1 MILSDVSIKRP
12 VFATVLSLLIVVFG
26 LAALLGLPVRE
37 YPDIDPPVVSISTD
51 YIGAAAE
58 VVDTQITQVVEG
70 AISGIEGIRSIE
82 SSTEQGE
89 SRTSIEF
96 TISRNVDIAANDV
109 RDAVSR
115 IADQLPEEAEA
126 PVVQKADSDARPMMW
141 VTLRSDIWDSAELSD
156 FAERVLADRLSVLD
170 GVADV
175 RIGGERRYA
184 IRVWLDR
191 ERLAAR
197 DITVAEVERSLR
209 ANNVELPA
217 GSVDSSTRNFTVRAE
232 GRLTNV
238 EQFRDLVIRRDGND
252 LLRLGEVANVQMG
265 VESDVSRLRANGK
278 TAIGMGIIRQSKA
291 NTVAVSDAVRAEL
304 EKIRETLPPEVTIA
318 ESYDESIFIR
328 ASIKEVVFTLAIAV
342 SLVILVIFLFLR
354 SWRATL
360 IPAVT
365 IPVAV
370 IGAFIG
376 LGFLGFSINVLTLLA
391 VILAIGLVVDDAI
404 VMLENIQRRIDEG
417 EPPLLASYRGA
428 KQVAFAVIAT
438 TLTLVAVFVPI
449 SFMGGNIGRLF
460 AEFGFTLAAAVVV
473 SSLVALT
480 LAPMLCSKWL
490 RHSPESAEGHR
501 LWAASEKVLN
511 GLTHGY
517 ERMLRFALN
526 QPGLLLGL
534 GLVGLIVAIVI
545 FPRLPQ
551 ELAPTE
557 DRGVI
562 IMPTSAPRG
571 STVEF
576 TDHYVRQAEQELL
589 PYLEDGVSN
598 RLLSI
603 VGFRDEED
611 NAFMIM
617 GLVPWED
624 REVKQQQI
632 TSELRGKLS
641 QVTGIRAIAVNPPG
655 LGQRGFDQPVEFVVA
670 GPDYESVQAWSEEIV
685 ERAKDNPNL
694 LNLDTDFE
702 LTRPELRVSID
713 RERAADLD
721 VTIEDVGLTLQT
733 MLASRQVTTYLDRG
747 REYDVILQAADAD
760 RATPSDLGQI
770 FLRPRE
776 GGTLIPLQALVSVE
790 EIGANPDLRRI
801 DRLPAVV
808 ISASLAD
815 GYDLGAALTYL
826 NNLAVDNLPP
836 EARVSYKGLSREFQ
850 ESSSAIYVT
859 FGLAFVIVFLVL
871 AAQFESWIHPLI
883 IMLSV
888 PLAVTGALLGLW
900 WAGISLNIYSQIG
913 IIMLLGLMAKN
924 GILIV
929 EFANQLRDKGYEVRD
944 AILEGASLRF
954 RPVLMTTISTVFGA
968 VPLVLATGAG
978 AESRASI
985 GIVILGGLV
994 FATTLTL
1001 FIIPVLYN
1009 LLARFAKS
1017 TNAIALELEQQASQS
1032 PGGRG
1037 MTAAPQSKE
1046 MDQF

>member
-12 VFATVLSLLIVVFG
+12 VFATVLSLLILVFG
-26 LAALLGLPVRE
+26 IAALLGLPVRE

-51 YIGAAAE
+51 YTGAAAE
-58 VVDTQITQVVEG
+58 VVDTQITQVIEG
-70 AISGIEGIRSIE
+70 AVSGVEGIRSIE

-89 SRTSIEF
+89 SRTTIEF
-96 TISRNVDIAANDV
+96 QTSRNVDIAANDI

-115 IADQLPEEAEA
+115 VANQLPDEADP

-141 VTLRSDIWDSAELSD
+141 ITLRSEVWDSAELSD
-156 FAERVLADRLSVLD
+156 FADRVLADRLAVLD

-197 DITVAEVERSLR
+197 DITVAEVERALR

-217 GSVDSSTRNFTVRAE
+217 GSVESATRDFTVRAE
-232 GRLTNV
+232 GRLSTV
-238 EQFRDLVIRRDGND
+238 EEFRNLVIRRDGNN

-265 VESDVSRLRANGK
+265 VESDTSRLRANGQ
-278 TAIGMGIIRQSKA
+278 TAIGMGIIRQSKS
-291 NTVAVSDAVRAEL
+291 NTVEVSNLVRAEL
-304 EKIRETLPPEVTIA
+304 DKIRETLPPEISIT

-328 ASIKEVVFTLAIAV
+328 ASISEVMTTLAIAV
-342 SLVILVIFLFLR
+342 SLVILVIFVFLR

-376 LGFLGFSINVLTLLA
+376 LGALGFSINVLTLLA
-391 VILAIGLVVDDAI
+391 IILAIGLVVDDAI
-404 VMLENIQRRIDEG
+404 VMLENIQRRIDDG

-460 AEFGFTLAAAVVV
+460 AEFGFTLATAVVV

-490 RHSPESAEGHR
+490 RHSPETVEGHR
-501 LWAASEKVLN
+501 LWAASEQVLN

-517 ERMLRFALN
+517 ERLLRFSLR
-526 QPGLLLGL
+526 QPGLLIGL
-534 GLVGLIVAIVI
+534 GLVGLILVAMI
-545 FPRLPQ
+545 FPQLPQ

-562 IMPTSAPRG
+562 IMPSKAPRG
-571 STVEF
+571 STVEY
-576 TDHYVRQAEQELL
+576 TDHHVRKVEQQLL
-589 PYLEDGVSN
+589 PYLEDGSAN

-603 VGFRDEED
+603 VGFREEAD
-611 NAFMIM
+611 NAFLIM
-617 GLVPWED
+617 GLAPWDERD
-624 REVKQQQI
+624 IKQQAI
-632 TSELRGKLS
+632 TSELRSRLA
-641 QVTGIRAIAVNPPG
+641 AIPGVRTVAVNPPG
-655 LGQRGFDQPVEFVVA
+655 LGQRGFSQPLEFVIG
-670 GPDYESVQAWSEEIV
+670 GPDYETVQAWSEEILA
-685 ERAKDNPNL
+685 RAKENPQL
-694 LNLDTDFE
+694 LNLETDFE
-702 LTRPELRVSID
+702 LTRPELRVNID

-721 VTIEDVGLTLQT
+721 ITVEDVGLTLQT
-733 MLASRQVTTYLDRG
+733 MLASRQVTTYIDRG
-747 REYDVILQAADAD
+747 REYDVIVQAADLD
-760 RATPSDLGQI
+760 RATPEDLGQV
-770 FLRPRE
+770 FLRPRA
-776 GGTLIPLQALVSVE
+776 GGELIPMQALVSVT
-790 EIGANPDLRRI
+790 EIGANPDLRRV

-808 ISASLAD
+808 ISGSLAE
-815 GYDLGAALTYL
+815 GYDLGSALTYL

-836 EARVSYKGLSREFQ
+836 EARVSYKGLSREFE
-850 ESSSAIYVT
+850 ESSSAVYVT
-859 FGLAFVIVFLVL
+859 FGLAFIIVFLVL

-888 PLAVTGALLGLW
+888 PLAVTGALIALLVS
-900 WAGISLNIYSQIG
+900 GISLNIYSQIG

-944 AILEGASLRF
+944 AILQGAILRF

-968 VPLVLATGAG
+968 IPLVMASGAG
-978 AESRASI
+978 AESRAAI
-985 GIVILGGLV
+985 GVVILGGLI

-1017 TNAIALELEQQASQS
+1017 SNAVALELEKQASLEGGG
-1032 PGGRG
+1032 PGY
-1037 MTAAPQSKE
+1037 ASAPQQRA
-1046 MDQF
+1046 DDF

>member
-1 MILSDVSIKRP
+1 VILSDVSIKRP

-589 PYLEDGVSN
+589 PYLEEGVSN

-624 REVKQQQI
+624 REIKQQQI

>member
-291 NTVAVSDAVRAEL
+291 NTVAVSDAVREEL

-589 PYLEDGVSN
+589 PYLEEGVSN

>member
-12 VFATVLSLLIVVFG
+12 VFATVISLLIVVFG

-51 YIGAAAE
+51 YTGAAAE
-58 VVDTQITQVVEG
+58 VVDTQITQVIEG

-96 TISRNVDIAANDV
+96 STDRDVDIAANDV

-115 IADQLPEEAEA
+115 VANQLPEEAD
-126 PVVQKADSDARPMMW
+126 PSVVRKADSDARPMMW
-141 VTLRSDIWDSAELSD
+141 VTLRSDVWDSAELSD
-156 FAERVLADRLSVLD
+156 FADRTLADRLSVLE

-175 RIGGERRYA
+175 FIGGERRYA

-197 DITVAEVERSLR
+197 DITVAEVEAALR

-232 GRLTNV
+232 GRVSTV
-238 EQFRDLVIRRDGND
+238 DDFQRLVIRRNGND

-265 VESDVSRLRANGK
+265 VESDVGRLRANGQ

-291 NTVAVSDAVRAEL
+291 NTVAVSDAVQAEL
-304 EKIRETLPPEVTIA
+304 ENIRETLPPEVTIA

-328 ASIKEVVFTLAIAV
+328 ASIKEVVITLAIAV

-404 VMLENIQRRIDEG
+404 VMLENIQRRIDNG

-490 RHSPESAEGHR
+490 RHSPETAEGHR
-501 LWAASEKVLN
+501 LWAASEKVLD

-517 ERMLRFALN
+517 QRLLRFSLN

-534 GLVGLIVAIVI
+534 GLAGMILAAVV
-545 FPRLPQ
+545 FPQLPQ

-557 DRGVI
+557 DRGII
-562 IMPTSAPRG
+562 IMPASAPRG

-576 TDHYVRQAEQELL
+576 TDHYVRQAEAELL
-589 PYLEDGVSN
+589 PYLESGVAN

-617 GLVPWED
+617 GLVPWEE
-624 REVKQQQI
+624 RSTKQQQI

-641 QVTGIRAIAVNPPG
+641 QISGIRIVAVNPPG
-655 LGQRGFDQPVEFVVA
+655 LGQRGFNQAVQFVVA
-670 GPDYESVQAWSEEIV
+670 GPDYESVQAWSDELV

-694 LNLDTDFE
+694 LNLETDFE

-721 VTIEDVGLTLQT
+721 ITVEDVGLTLQT

-747 REYDVILQAADAD
+747 REYDVIVQAADAE
-760 RATPSDLGQI
+760 RATPADLGQI
-770 FLRPRE
+770 YLRPRE
-776 GGTLIPLQALVSVE
+776 GGTLIPMQALVSVKE
-790 EIGANPDLRRI
+790 TGANPDLRRI

-815 GYDLGAALTYL
+815 GYDLGSALTYL

-836 EARVSYKGLSREFQ
+836 EARVSYQGLSREFQ
-850 ESSSAIYVT
+850 ESSAAIYLT

-888 PLAVTGALLGLW
+888 PLAVTGALLALW
-900 WAGISLNIYSQIG
+900 WSGISLNIYSQIG

-929 EFANQLRDKGYEVRD
+929 EFANQLRDRGYAVKD

-968 VPLVLATGAG
+968 VPLVIATGAG
-978 AESRASI
+978 AESRAAI
-985 GIVILGGLV
+985 GVVILGGLV

-1009 LLARFAKS
+1009 LLAGFAKS
-1017 TNAIALELEQQASQS
+1017 ANAVEKELERQA
-1032 PGGRG
+1032 GGPAG
-1037 MTAAPQSKE
+1037 GAVISGAPQKRA
-1046 MDQF
+1046 DDF

>member
-1 MILSDVSIKRP
+1 MVLSDISIKRP

-26 LAALLGLPVRE
+26 VAALMGLPVRE
-37 YPDIDPPVVSISTD
+37 YPDIDPPIVSVSTD
-51 YIGAAAE
+51 YTGAAAE
-58 VVDTQITQVVEG
+58 VVDTQITQVIEG

-96 TISRNVDIAANDV
+96 NTSRDIDVAANDV
-109 RDAVSR
+109 RDAVAR
-115 IADQLPEEAEA
+115 VANQLPDEADA
-126 PVVQKADSDARPMMW
+126 PRVRKADSDARPMMW
-141 VTLRSDIWDSAELSD
+141 VTLLSDVWDSAELSD
-156 FAERVLADRLSVLD
+156 FADRVLVDRLSVLD

-197 DITVAEVERSLR
+197 NITVAEVERALR
-209 ANNVELPA
+209 DNNVELPA
-217 GSVDSSTRNFTVRAE
+217 GQVDSSTRNFTVRAE
-232 GRLTNV
+232 GRLSSV
-238 EQFRDLVIRRDGND
+238 EEFRNLVVRRDGND

-265 VESDVSRLRANGK
+265 VESDISRLRANGK
-278 TAIGMGIIRQSKA
+278 TAIGLGIIRQSKA

-304 EKIRETLPPEVTIA
+304 ERIRDTLPPEVSLA

-328 ASIKEVVFTLAIAV
+328 ASIKEVLITLGIAV

-391 VILAIGLVVDDAI
+391 IILAIGLVVDDAI

-417 EPPLLASYRGA
+417 EPPLLAAYRGA
-428 KQVAFAVIAT
+428 KQVAFAIIAT
-438 TLTLVAVFVPI
+438 TLTLIAVFVPI
-449 SFMGGNIGRLF
+449 SFMGGNVGRLF
-460 AEFGFTLAAAVVV
+460 AEFGFTLAAAVIF

-490 RHSPESAEGHR
+490 QHSPESEEGHR
-501 LWAASEKVLN
+501 LWAFSEKVLN
-511 GLTHGY
+511 GLTNGY
-517 ERMLRFALN
+517 KKLLTFSLN

-534 GLVGLIVAIVI
+534 GVAGLIIATVI

-562 IMPTSAPRG
+562 IMLTSAPRG
-571 STVEF
+571 STVEY
-576 TDHYVRQAEQELL
+576 TDHFVRQAETQLL
-589 PYLEDGVSN
+589 PYLDEGIAA
-598 RLLSI
+598 RFLSI
-603 VGFRDEED
+603 VGFREEED

-617 GLVPWED
+617 GLTHWD
-624 REVKQQQI
+624 NRDIKQQQV
-632 TSELRGKLS
+632 TSEIRQKLADIS
-641 QVTGIRAIAVNPPG
+641 GVRINVINPPG
-655 LGQRGFDQPVEFVVA
+655 LGQRGFNQPVEFVVA

-685 ERAKDNPNL
+685 ERARENPNL
-694 LNLDTDFE
+694 INVDTDFE
-702 LTRPELRVSID
+702 LTRPELRLNID
-713 RERAADLD
+713 RDRAADLD
-721 VTIEDVGLTLQT
+721 ITVQDVGLTLQT
-733 MLASRQVTTYLDRG
+733 MLASRNVTTYVDRG
-747 REYDVILQAADAD
+747 REYDVIIQADDAD
-760 RATPSDLGQI
+760 RATPGDLEQI

-776 GGTLIPLQALVSVE
+776 GGELIPIKALVSVE

-815 GYDLGAALTYL
+815 GYDLGSALTYL

-836 EARVSYKGLSREFQ
+836 EARLSYKGLSREFQ
-850 ESSSAIYVT
+850 DSSAAIYLT

-888 PLAVTGALLGLW
+888 PLAVTGALIALAW
-900 WAGISLNIYSQIG
+900 SGISLNIYSQIG

-944 AILEGASLRF
+944 AILEGATLRF

-968 VPLVLATGAG
+968 IPLVIATGAG
-978 AESRASI
+978 AESRAAI
-985 GIVILGGLV
+985 GMVILGGLV

-1009 LLARFAKS
+1009 LLARFTKS
-1017 TNAIALELEQQASQS
+1017 SNAVEKVLERLASGSAGGSS
-1032 PGGRG
+1032 PA
-1037 MTAAPQSKE
+1037 AAPASKA
-1046 MDQF
+1046 DDF